1 VKTAARAAAAT
12 ATLMHYRCSPQKARL
27 VVDQIRGKAVNEA
40 LGLLRSSPKVA
51 SRAIE
56 KLLRSAVANA
66 DQSPEKVDVDRLYV
80 GEIQVGPG
88 PTLKRVRGRAFGRA
102 FRILHRSCHISLAL
116 QAKPTTAE
124 PRGKGAAAQG
134 SS

>member
-1 VKTAARAAAAT
+1 MTREDAATAAT
-12 ATLMHYRCSPQKARL
+12 ATLRHYRCSPQKVRL

-40 LGLLRSSPKVA
+40 LGLLRSSPKAA

-56 KLLRSAVANA
+56 KLVRSAVANA

-88 PTLKRVRGRAFGRA
+88 PTLKRFRGRAFGRA

-116 QAKPTTAE
+116 QAKPEAIE
-124 PRGKGAAAQG
+124 PQAKGAAAKG